1 MVQIQ
6 KSFGKDQSSTLY
18 IVPTPIGNLNDM
30 TFRAVDVLKQV
41 DLIACED
48 TRQTKKLLNHFE
60 IEKSLVSFHEHSEEA
75 KRASLIDNL
84 REGKSIALVSD
95 AGMPLI
101 SDPGYT
107 LVRDAREEGLHVVV
121 LPGANAAL
129 TALVGSGL
137 PTDTF
142 TFAGFLPKKDQD
154 LRNRLKELDRTGN
167 TLIFYESPYR
177 VKQTLKRMTDVYHAS
192 RRVTLAR
199 ELTKTF
205 EEYVSGT
212 IEEVYG
218 WACSNDATIR
228 GEFCITVE
236 PADQIDEEEDR
247 WWESWSIIE
256 HVDYYKSKEAIK
268 TKAAVKKVALDR
280 GVSSRDIYDA
290 YHES

>member
-1 MVQIQ
+1 MVHIQ
-6 KSFGKDQSSTLY
+6 KSFSKNQSPTLY
-18 IVPTPIGNLNDM
+18 IVPTPIGNLDDM

-75 KRASLIDNL
+75 KRASLIDDL

-137 PTDTF
+137 PTDAF

-154 LRNRLKELDRTGN
+154 LRNRLKELDRTGH

-177 VKQTLKRMTDVYHAS
+177 VKQTLKRMNDVYQSS

-212 IEEVYG
+212 IEEVYE

-236 PADQIDEEEDR
+236 PADHTEEEEDH
-247 WWESWSIIE
+247 WWASWSVIE
-256 HVDYYKSKEAIK
+256 HVDYYKSKEDIK

>member
-1 MVQIQ
+1 MVQRQ
-6 KSFGKDQSSTLY
+6 KSFSKEVVPTLY
-18 IVPTPIGNLNDM
+18 IVPTPIGNLDDM
-30 TFRAVDVLKQV
+30 TFRAVNVLHQV

-48 TRQTKKLLNHFE
+48 TRQTKKLLNHFD
-60 IEKSLVSFHEHSEEA
+60 IDGALVSFHEHSDEA
-75 KRASLIDNL
+75 KRASLLADL

-107 LVRDAREEGLHVVV
+107 LVRDAREEGLHVVA

-129 TALVGSGL
+129 TALVASGL
-137 PTDTF
+137 PTDSF
-142 TFAGFLPKKDQD
+142 TFAGFLPKKEQDMRKRLEALDQ
-154 LRNRLKELDRTGN
+154 TGH
-167 TLIFYESPYR
+167 TLVFYESPYR
-177 VKQTLKRMTDVYHAS
+177 VKQTVKRMADVYDET

-212 IEEVYG
+212 IREVYE
-218 WACSNDATIR
+218 WVESNDATIR

-236 PADQIDEEEDR
+236 PADLDNQEIER
-247 WWESWSIIE
+247 WWDSWTIIE
-256 HVDYYKSKEAIK
+256 HVDYYKANEGIK
-268 TKAAVKKVALDR
+268 TKAAVKKVAEDR
-280 GVSSRDIYDA
+280 GVPSRDVYDA